1 MALRSFVDVLSINS
15 LVFEQTKLSS
25 IILIMINQNKP
36 LTQHSHLVLAHPK

>member
-1 MALRSFVDVLSINS
+1 MALRSFVDVLSMNA

-25 IILIMINQNKP
+25 MILIVINRNKP